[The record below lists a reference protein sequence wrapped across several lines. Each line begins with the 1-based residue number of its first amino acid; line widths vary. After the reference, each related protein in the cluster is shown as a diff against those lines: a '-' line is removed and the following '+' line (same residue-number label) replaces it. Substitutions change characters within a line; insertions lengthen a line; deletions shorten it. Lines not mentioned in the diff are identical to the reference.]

1 VHVNTQVGLSFASV
15 LRSVL
20 RQDPDIILVGEIRD
34 GETADIAVKAAL
46 TGHLVLST
54 LHTNDAASAAIR
66 LVDMGVEP
74 YLVAS
79 TVRAFIAQRL
89 VRVICPE
96 CRETVA
102 APGGITYRGR
112 GCAHCSQTGYRGRVA
127 VCEMLLLDAE
137 IQEAV
142 LRRASAREI
151 RERAVARGMV
161 TLAADGW
168 QKVAQGT
175 TTAEE
180 ILRVTADMDGAA
192 APQP

>member
-1 VHVNTQVGLSFASV
+1 
-15 LRSVL
+15 
-20 RQDPDIILVGEIRD
+20 
-34 GETADIAVKAAL
+34 
-46 TGHLVLST
+46 
-54 LHTNDAASAAIR
+54 
-66 LVDMGVEP
+66 
-74 YLVAS
+74 
-79 TVRAFIAQRL
+79 
-89 VRVICPE
+89 
-96 CRETVA
+96 
-102 APGGITYRGR
+102 
-112 GCAHCSQTGYRGRVA
+112 
-127 VCEMLLLDAE
+127 MLLLDAE